1 MNSSGSDAG
10 GRLLSGVAW
19 NAAGRGLPLLLA
31 LVLTPVLLG
40 QLGLERW
47 GLFTLAL
54 AMVGV
59 FGVFDLGVGQALT
72 RALAE
77 RIGAE
82 RIGPERIGA
91 GREEDGA
98 ALVGSALAALLAIS
112 AVVAIALW
120 FSMPALVRSVLNVP
134 PDLAA
139 EAIAGLRVLAA
150 AAPLVVINAALWGVL
165 AAFQRFRAA
174 NLVNI
179 PISVFYYLG
188 PVLLLLVWDSL
199 VGVMLALVLCR
210 LLMTLAYAW
219 LALRDV
225 RGLGLGRIRPAL
237 VLPLLRIGGWMTLSG
252 LLTQALLY
260 ADRFIIGALLTLA
273 AVAYYATPLDL
284 VLRLWILPVAVV
296 QVLMPALA
304 AGFTTRP
311 LETAALLRQGTLGIL
326 LLALPACLLL
336 TGAAWELLTLWL
348 GRDFADGGA
357 GVLRLLGVGIFFS
370 CVAFAPASLLDAIG
384 RPDVTARFALVQ
396 GLVFLPLTVVLLW
409 WWGIEGAA
417 AAWVLRCIID
427 CLGKGVLAA
436 RLYPA
441 AADDLRG
448 ALPAL
453 LAASAGLA
461 MMLLPLGRPLLAMV
475 ALLVLAVVAALTW
488 RALSEGERGV
498 IRGRLQGRIA

>member
-1 MNSSGSDAG
+1 MSIPGSSAG

-31 LVLTPVLLG
+31 LLLTPILLG

-72 RALAE
+72 RGLAE
-77 RIGAE
+77 RIGV
-82 RIGPERIGA
+82 
-91 GREEDGA
+91 GRAEDGA

-112 AVVAIALW
+112 TLVAIALW
-120 FSMPALVRSVLNVP
+120 FLMPALVRSVLNVP
-134 PDLAA
+134 EELTA

-165 AAFQRFRAA
+165 AAYQRFRAA

-199 VGVMLALVLCR
+199 VGVILALVLCR
-210 LLMTLAYAW
+210 LLMTLAYAG
-219 LALRDV
+219 LVLRDV
-225 RGLGLGRIRPAL
+225 PGLGLGRIQPAL
-237 VLPLLRIGGWMTLSG
+237 ALPLLRMGGWMTLSG

-284 VLRLWILPVAVV
+284 VLRMWILPVAVV

-304 AGFTTRP
+304 AGFATRAV
-311 LETAALLRQGTLGIL
+311 ETAALLRQGMLGIL
-326 LLALPACLLL
+326 LLALPACLVL
-336 TGAAWELLTLWL
+336 TGGAWELLALWL

-357 GVLRLLGVGIFFS
+357 GVLRLLGIGIFFS

-396 GLVFLPLTVVLLW
+396 GLVFLPLTVALLL

-417 AAWVLRCIID
+417 AAWALRCIAD
-427 CLGKGVLAA
+427 CLGKSVLAA
-436 RLYPA
+436 RFYPA
-441 AADDLRG
+441 AAAGLRG

-453 LAASAGLA
+453 LAACAGLLA
-461 MMLLPLGRPLLAMV
+461 MLLPLGRTLLAAV
-475 ALLVLAVVAALTW
+475 ALAVLAVVALLTW
-488 RALSEGERGV
+488 RALSDAERGA
-498 IRGRLQGRIA
+498 IRGRLQGRAA